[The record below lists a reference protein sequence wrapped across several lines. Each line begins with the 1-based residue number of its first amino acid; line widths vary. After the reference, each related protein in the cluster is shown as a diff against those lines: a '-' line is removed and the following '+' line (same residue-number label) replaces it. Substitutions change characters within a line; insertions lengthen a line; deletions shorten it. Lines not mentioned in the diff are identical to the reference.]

1 MDQASIQEYWNQASI
16 QYRRILDHP
25 VHKKATGHSV
35 KADAARRARS
45 LKRKKDLALAKT
57 LRLVSKRDNK
67 NIPNDVEKILKSM
80 LIDTSGKKRS
90 RKQRKQSKKAK
101 VKKVVTKLKK

>member
-1 MDQASIQEYWNQASI
+1 MNQASIQEYWNQASI

-90 RKQRKQSKKAK
+90 RKQRKQRKQRKKK
-101 VKKVVTKLKK
+101 G